1 VTIFLTNPGKQSL
14 MIDKPVMN
22 AAGILGFAAEASGL
36 IPLDA
41 LGAFVTNPITYA
53 PRTSSGGT
61 RAVAL
66 DAGLLL
72 TTGLPN
78 TGMRKMI
85 EAYRAPWSRMP
96 VPVIVHVAA
105 TSAADLI
112 SCLELLDRED
122 SVAGVEV
129 GVQDDLTA
137 KEAAALV
144 KAVVRRTDKPLIF
157 RLPFGAPLTYAQAVE
172 AEGIGGLTLGAAPR
186 GVARDPGGRW
196 VTGRIYGPM
205 VHAMNL
211 HHVNQIAKKV
221 NIPVTASGGIHTA
234 DHARDYL
241 QVGAAAVQV
250 DSVAW
255 ARPSQ
260 VAIIAR
266 DLAGLTT
273 TQPVGAL
280 PDEWFPGMTDA
291 DKKRGPG

>member
-1 VTIFLTNPGKQSL
+1 MTIFLTNPGKQSL
-14 MIDKPVMN
+14 MIEKPVLN
-22 AAGILGFAAEASGL
+22 AAGILGFGAEASGL

-53 PRTSSGGT
+53 PRTASRGT

-78 TGMRKMI
+78 SGMRRMI
-85 EAYRAPWSRMP
+85 ETYRPAWSRMP

-112 SCLELLDRED
+112 SCIELLERED
-122 SVAGVEV
+122 SVSGVEI

-137 KEAAALV
+137 REAASLV
-144 KAVVRRTDKPLIF
+144 KSVARRTDKPLLF
-157 RLPFGAPLTYAQAVE
+157 RVPFGASLDYASAVE
-172 AEGIGGLTLGAAPR
+172 AEGIGGLTLSAPPR
-186 GVARDPGGRW
+186 GIARDTGGRW
-196 VTGRIYGPM
+196 VTGRMYGPM

-221 NIPVTASGGIHTA
+221 NIPVTASGGIHTS
-234 DHARDYL
+234 DQARDYL

-255 ARPSQ
+255 ARPAQ
-260 VAIIAR
+260 VTVIAH
-266 DLAGLTT
+266 DLSGLTT
-273 TQPVGAL
+273 TQPMGAL
-280 PDEWFPGMTDA
+280 PDEWFPGMSDA
-291 DKKRGPG
+291 DKRRGAQ